1 MRGAD
6 EMQHDVETL
15 AEEYAALIGGVQEDG
30 YIDTDEAILGAEY
43 AEEYRKKLQSLRKET
58 QGAIKEIRATYRQR
72 MKEARASAPSIG
84 RGRELA
90 NQLGDERVDVTN
102 PYYAVLL
109 RLDRLLAEA
118 RLTKATFQAAHEKL
132 QEVGAQSVLIP
143 QMLNITV
150 DEEEDAEEGFAQAE
164 GEDSEDT
171 DDVEVAPAFDE
182 ALREIAGRW
191 QAMWSEANDRLMVS
205 NHPKQASHL
214 RGIKKALELALQDVD
229 MLVNGS
235 QAE

>member
-6 EMQHDVETL
+6 ELQRDVETL

-30 YIDTDEAILGAEY
+30 YIDNDEAILGGEY
-43 AEEYRKKLQSLRKET
+43 AEEYRKKLQALRKEA

-72 MKEARASAPSIG
+72 MKEARASAVSIG

-132 QEVGAQSVLIP
+132 SEIGAASVLIP
-143 QMLNITV
+143 QMLNISV
-150 DEEEDAEEGFAQAE
+150 DDDDADDESLAQMDNEESADNESASQF
-164 GEDSEDT
+164 
-171 DDVEVAPAFDE
+171 DD
-182 ALREIAGRW
+182 ALREVAGRW
-191 QAMWSEANDRLMVS
+191 QAMWSEANDRLLV
-205 NHPKQASHL
+205 NTHPKQASHL
-214 RGIKKALELALQDVD
+214 RGIMKALELALQDVD
-229 MLVNGS
+229 VLVNG
-235 QAE
+235 QQTE